1 MPEGPSIVILKEQA
15 SQFEGRTIAQA
26 SGNSKAV
33 PFDELPGQPI
43 LSLRSWGKHFLLEL
57 PLYTLRVH
65 FLMFG
70 SYRINERKPAVTP
83 RLSLQFEEGG
93 EFNFYTCSI
102 KLVEGE
108 LDTAYDWRSDV
119 MSDAWRPRLALK
131 KLREQPERLVC
142 DVLLDQNIFSGV
154 GNIIKNEVLFRLH
167 IHPLST
173 VMDLPVAKL
182 RALVNEARQY
192 SFDFKAWKLAYV
204 LKQHWQV
211 HNRSECPRCHIKLQR
226 AHLGVTQRRTFWC
239 ESCQKRYDSSLVLYR
254 NSQSSIACC

>member
-1 MPEGPSIVILKEQA
+1 MPEGPSIAILAEAVQGFA
-15 SQFEGRTIAQA
+15 GRTISAA
-26 SGNSKAV
+26 SGNSKTL
-33 PFDELPGQPI
+33 PFEELVGQPI
-43 LSLRSWGKHFLLEL
+43 LSLRSWGKHFLVEL
-57 PLYTLRVH
+57 PLYTLRIH

-70 SYRINERKPAVTP
+70 SYRIDERKDGATP

-93 EFNFYTCSI
+93 ELNFYTCSI

-108 LDTAYDWRSDV
+108 LEQAYDWRADV
-119 MSDAWRPRLALK
+119 MSDHWSPRLALK
-131 KLREQPERLVC
+131 KLRENPERLVC

-173 VMDLPVAKL
+173 VIKLPQGKL
-182 RALVNEARQY
+182 RELVKQARQY
-192 SFDFKAWKLAYV
+192 SFEFKTWKQAFV

-226 AHLGVTQRRTFWC
+226 AYLGVTQRRTFWC